1 MDHLQHTV
9 SDICDLSEAQYR
21 KDWLRSVVLHIL
33 LVSSVGLLDSSI
45 VSNVLPLR
53 VDTIEVQSLPINQD
67 TVVAVLVYDA
77 LSLLQIFLLRLWLPP
92 VYIVTILVLGARS
105 RKKNV
110 EKLKNWGVTKWK
122 IFSLHF
128 WMFQTIWKLK

>member
-128 WMFQTIWKLK
+128 WMFHTFWKLK